1 MEPEEYRRTAD
12 AEGRHFWFRE
22 LRWIWRGLLGTPPPG
37 EAWRVLDAGC
47 GTGANLAVLRERHE
61 AIGIDRSM
69 LALDIA
75 RSKSDAPLTCAS
87 IMEIPYRSESFDV
100 VISTDVIYHRAVSDD
115 VQALREMCR
124 VLRPG
129 GRLVLNVPAFD
140 SLRSAHDRAVHT
152 ARRYD
157 RSMLRGRLVAAGLEP
172 ARVVYWNSLLL
183 LPAVLT
189 RLVRRHG
196 EGSDIVTPPGPVNA
210 LLTALGRLDAGLA
223 LTGILPAGLSVA
235 ALARKPGSR
244 RPD

>member
-1 MEPEEYRRTAD
+1 VEPEEYRRTAD

-22 LRWIWRGLLGTPPPG
+22 LRWIWRGLLGTPTPG
-37 EAWRVLDAGC
+37 EVWRVLDAGC
-47 GTGANLAVLRERHE
+47 GTGANLAVLRDAHE

-69 LALDIA
+69 LALDLA
-75 RSKSDAPLTCAS
+75 RSKSAAPIACAS
-87 IMEIPYRSESFDV
+87 IMELPLRSESFDA
-100 VISTDVIYHRAVSDD
+100 VISTDVIYHRAVPDD
-115 VQALREMCR
+115 VAALREMRR

-157 RSMLRGRLVAAGLEP
+157 RSMLKERLVAAGLEP
-172 ARVVYWNSLLL
+172 VRVVYWNSLLL

-189 RLVRRHG
+189 RLARRGG
-196 EGSDIVTPPGPVNA
+196 EGSDITTPPEPINA
-210 LLTALGRLDAGLA
+210 VLTALGRVDAEIA
-223 LTGILPAGLSVA
+223 LTGLFPAGLSVA
-235 ALARKPGSR
+235 ALAR